1 MFRAV
6 VSGLC
11 VAHVSG
17 TGEHGALMQSQANTE
32 DLDAILLASGDSSD
46 RPRLSKHHAAHAS
59 HERSRQKLT
68 ELQSNAQM
76 LEQKYRA
83 ILHAKVEK
91 AASKTASSNTH
102 MIKRGANEW
111 VPAEDLFDPVDSLLG
126 SMMEKLKEERDA
138 NQKLID
144 DQEQVLRD
152 CNDRRHDDFDL
163 PRYMDYY
170 FYAATMTH
178 ICDNFKTCWN
188 AAHADW
194 IVLRDNTKILESTQK
209 LIWKVM
215 KKAKCYVEHIR
226 KNTPTTQDIQECVT
240 LDIPTDILNIEYEEI
255 VQDVCDICDVKSDL
269 GIRETEHAV
278 DDWWNH
284 VRTHRKPDEGIV
296 NSVKI
301 MYEMLAKKGLVDQV
315 KAEQAEVDRANVE
328 VAQCNRQKE
337 ADWIAE
343 NTDTLRTDME
353 GARTAHTACRTDEI
367 IHLNAMQAQCAKF
380 RDARSSCDWPYW
392 FDEHGGNGSLVTTIT
407 EGQKCHSEIVR
418 TNPISAN
425 CDNLQDK
432 FEDEFCEYFSSKN
445 KTCWDHTLCY
455 ERETAERAEEVAF
468 VKKREHS
475 LKLQH
480 RMLKINQCF
489 IELMQGAEDAENAQE
504 IETSHMQQCAD
515 KVYDLTHLDITYP
528 DAEPK
533 APCDLSDIQHY
544 PGEDAWEED
553 EFGSAPDNLKPP
565 FTDEHNSMK
574 AIDSCSFHSTSLL
587 VQKMKVSRSQGRS
600 SMRSP

>member
-1 MFRAV
+1 M
-6 VSGLC
+6 
-11 VAHVSG
+11 
-17 TGEHGALMQSQANTE
+17 
-32 DLDAILLASGDSSD
+32 
-46 RPRLSKHHAAHAS
+46 
-59 HERSRQKLT
+59 T

-91 AASKTASSNTH
+91 VAGKSSSASAASHVT
-102 MIKRGANEW
+102 KRGANEW
-111 VPAEDLFDPVDSLLG
+111 VPAEDLFDPVDSLLS
-126 SMMEKLKEERDA
+126 SMMDKLKEERDA

-152 CNDRRHDDFDL
+152 CNNKRHDDFDL

-178 ICDNFKTCWN
+178 ICDNFKTCWSS
-188 AAHADW
+188 AHADW
-194 IVLRDNTKILESTQK
+194 VVLRDNTKILEQTQK

-226 KNTPTTQDIQECVT
+226 RNQPTQQDIQECVT
-240 LDIPTDILNIEYEEI
+240 LDIPTDILDIEYEEI

-269 GIRETEHAV
+269 GIRETEHAI
-278 DDWWNH
+278 DDWWGH
-284 VRTHRKPDEGIV
+284 VRTHRKADEGIV

-315 KAEQAEVDRANVE
+315 KKEQDEVNRANVE

-343 NTDTLRTDME
+343 NTDQLRIDSET
-353 GARTAHTACRTDEI
+353 ARNDHLVCRQGEI
-367 IHLNAMQAQCAKF
+367 VELTKMQEQCIVF
-380 RDARSSCDWPYW
+380 REVRESCNWPYW
-392 FDEHGGNGSLVTTIT
+392 FDSHGGNASLVQTIT
-407 EGQKCHSEIVR
+407 EAQKCHSEILR
-418 TNPISAN
+418 CNPISRD
-425 CDNLQDK
+425 CDIKQDH
-432 FEDEFCEYFSSKN
+432 FEDEFCEYFASKN

-455 ERETAERAEEVAF
+455 ERETAERAEEIAF

-489 IELMQGAEDAENAQE
+489 IELMQGAEDAETAQE

-515 KVYDLTHLDITYP
+515 KVYDLSHLDISYP
-528 DAEPK
+528 EQEPK
-533 APCDLSDIQHY
+533 APCDTSDIQHY
-544 PGEDAWEED
+544 PGEDEWEVA
-553 EFGSAPDNLKPP
+553 EFGLAPDILKSP
-565 FTDEHNSMK
+565 FTDKWNSMK
-574 AIDSCSFHSTSLL
+574 SIDACSFHSTSLL